1 MTQQVSKHV
10 WYDLVT
16 PDLKAAE
23 KFYAEVIGWKI
34 ADAGM
39 PGMSYSIL
47 SAGDITVGGMM
58 QSPKGGDELD
68 VRPHWNGHIYV
79 ADVDQYARLA
89 VAAGGKV
96 CREPSDIPGI
106 GRFAVVADPQGAT
119 FIMFKPNST
128 EQPNQV
134 PPNKAGHIGW
144 HELHASDGKAA
155 WDFYS
160 SLFGWTRQQDLD
172 MGQLGIYRIFATG
185 GEAVGGMMTKMP
197 DTPKPHWLYYI
208 EVDTIDAAAARVT
221 KAGGKI
227 VMGAHQ
233 VPTSQWIVQ
242 CTDPQ
247 GAAFAMVS
255 FKR

>member
-1 MTQQVSKHV
+1 MTKSVSKHI

-23 KFYAEVIGWKI
+23 KFYAKVVGWKI

-47 SAGDITVGGMM
+47 SAGDVMVGGMM
-58 QSPKGGDELD
+58 QSPKGSAEPDMQ
-68 VRPHWNGHIYV
+68 PHWNGHIHV
-79 ADVDQYARLA
+79 PDVDQYTKRV
-89 VAAGGKV
+89 VAAGGKI
-96 CREPSDIPGI
+96 CRDPSDIPGI
-106 GRFAVVADPQGAT
+106 GRFSVVADPHGAT
-119 FIMFKPNST
+119 FIMFKPNSS
-128 EQPNQV
+128 ESPKPV
-134 PPNKAGHIGW
+134 PPNTAGHIGW
-144 HELHASDGKAA
+144 HELAAGDGKTA
-155 WDFYS
+155 WNFYS
-160 SLFGWTRQQDLD
+160 KLFGWTKDRDLD
-172 MGQLGIYRIFATG
+172 MGKMGVYRIFATG
-185 GEAVGGMMTKMP
+185 GEAIGGMMTKMP
-197 DTPKPHWLYYI
+197 DTPKPRWLYYF
-208 EVDTIDAAAARVT
+208 EVDAIDAAGARVT

-227 VMGAHQ
+227 TMGPQQ

>member
-1 MTQQVSKHV
+1 MTPQVSKHI

-23 KFYAEVIGWKI
+23 KFYANVVGWKI
-34 ADAGM
+34 SDAGM

-47 SAGDITVGGMM
+47 SAGDIMVGGMM

-79 ADVDQYARLA
+79 ADVDQYAMLA

-96 CREPSDIPGI
+96 CREPSDIPDI
-106 GRFAVVADPQGAT
+106 GRFAVVADPHGAT
-119 FIMFKPNST
+119 FIMFKPNSN
-128 EQPNQV
+128 EAPKPV
-134 PPNKAGHIGW
+134 PPNTAGRIGW
-144 HELHASDGKAA
+144 HELAAGDGKTD

-160 SLFGWTRQQDLD
+160 KLFGWTKDRDLD
-172 MGQLGIYRIFATG
+172 MGQMGIYRIFATG
-185 GEAVGGMMTKMP
+185 GEAVGGMMTKMQ

-208 EVDTIDAAAARVT
+208 EVDAIVAAAARTT

-227 VMGAHQ
+227 VMGPHQ

-242 CTDPQ
+242 CTDSQ

>member
-1 MTQQVSKHV
+1 MTKPVSKHI

-23 KFYAEVIGWKI
+23 KFYANVVGWKI

-47 SAGDITVGGMM
+47 SAGDIMVGGMM
-58 QSPKGGDELD
+58 QSPKGSAEPDMQ
-68 VRPHWNGHIYV
+68 PHWNGHIHV
-79 ADVDQYARLA
+79 SDVDQYAKRA
-89 VAAGGKV
+89 VAAGGKI
-96 CREPSDIPGI
+96 CRDPSDIPGI
-106 GRFAVVADPQGAT
+106 GRFSVVADPHGAT
-119 FIMFKPNST
+119 FIMFKPNSS
-128 EQPNQV
+128 ESPKPV
-134 PPNKAGHIGW
+134 PPNTAGHIGW
-144 HELHASDGKAA
+144 HELAAGDGKTA

-160 SLFGWTRQQDLD
+160 KLFGWTKDRDLD
-172 MGQLGIYRIFATG
+172 MGKMGVYRTFATG
-185 GEAVGGMMTKMP
+185 GDAVGGMMTKMP
-197 DTPKPHWLYYI
+197 DTPKPRWLYYL
-208 EVDTIDAAAARVT
+208 EVDAIDAAAARAT

-227 VMGAHQ
+227 TMGPQQ

>member
-1 MTQQVSKHV
+1 MAKQVAKHV

-23 KFYAEVIGWKI
+23 KFYANVVGWKI
-34 ADAGM
+34 SDAGM

-47 SAGDITVGGMM
+47 SAGDIMVGGMM
-58 QSPKGGDELD
+58 QSSEGGDELD
-68 VRPHWNGHIYV
+68 VWPHWNGHIYV

-89 VAAGGKV
+89 VTAGGKV

-106 GRFAVVADPQGAT
+106 GRFAVVADPQEAT
-119 FIMFKPNST
+119 FIIFKPNST
-128 EQPNQV
+128 EQPKQV
-134 PPNKAGHIGW
+134 PPNTAGHIGW
-144 HELHASDGKAA
+144 HELHTSDGKAA

-160 SLFGWTRQQDLD
+160 GLFGWTQDHELD
-172 MGQLGIYRIFATG
+172 MGQFGIYRIFATG
-185 GEAVGGMMTKMP
+185 GEAAGGMMTKMP
-197 DTPKPHWLYYI
+197 DTPKPHWLYYF
-208 EVDTIDAAAARVT
+208 EVDAIDAAAARIT

-227 VMGAHQ
+227 VMGPHQ